1 MVFRS
6 VRYRC
11 VYAGLYAVSLL
22 PVTLLYQVA
31 NLAFFLIYYII
42 RYRREVVH
50 LNMARS
56 FPKQRYEEISIIKK
70 KFYRGFMRHFA
81 DIVKAISISPK
92 IMDEKIEFIGLEIL
106 DEAINSGKSVIA
118 SLGHCSN
125 WEMLHFLSHKISHE
139 VYAVYKPLS
148 SDVMNRLMIKLRTR
162 FGMKVITDRS
172 VIRHIRSNNSP
183 PAVYLFLADQC
194 PQVNDE
200 NFRYCFLNQDTYFFS
215 GMEKLA
221 RKSNSVVVYLNIKQ
235 LPDRRYKVTCKPV
248 SNRTDIE
255 SEGEITRKYAELLE
269 ENIKEQP
276 GSWLWTHKRWK
287 R

>member
-1 MVFRS
+1 
-6 VRYRC
+6 
-11 VYAGLYAVSLL
+11 
-22 PVTLLYQVA
+22 
-31 NLAFFLIYYII
+31 
-42 RYRREVVH
+42 
-50 LNMARS
+50 
-56 FPKQRYEEISIIKK
+56 
-70 KFYRGFMRHFA
+70 
-81 DIVKAISISPK
+81 PK
-92 IMDEKIEFIGLEIL
+92 IMDEKIKFIGLEIL

-125 WEMLHFLSHKISHE
+125 WEMLHFLSHKINHQ

-183 PAVYLFLADQC
+183 RAVYLFLADQC
-194 PQVNDE
+194 PQINDE
-200 NFRYCFLNQDTYFFS
+200 NFRYFFLNQDTYFFS